1 MHATTLALAV
11 DGDLDDD
18 GFTRAEAALG
28 RDRLAELVVLV
39 GYYDLLA
46 LSLRVW
52 RTPLPAG
59 ENSPFDGPEAR

>member
-1 MHATTLALAV
+1 
-11 DGDLDDD
+11 
-18 GFTRAEAALG
+18 
-28 RDRLAELVVLV
+28 LAELVVLV

-59 ENSPFDGPEAR
+59 ENSPFPLESAR